1 MSTQMDGW
9 MMDGLKRG
17 SRAEP
22 ERNERRGGTD
32 ACLTSSP
39 SPRAV
44 SFFNVSL
51 ALGSGVVCRGFLG
64 DYYLD
69 TVHLRA
75 CHVRCLLGFTS
86 IVYANPAAIA
96 IGRVVRVGGVRA
108 CAQSSNA
115 LAAALL
121 SLRRYEA

>member
-1 MSTQMDGW
+1 MPVSHPAR
-9 MMDGLKRG
+9 LRG
-17 SRAEP
+17 RQFFLMFPWRWDLAW
-22 ERNERRGGTD
+22 
-32 ACLTSSP
+32 C
-39 SPRAV
+39 AV
-44 SFFNVSL
+44 DS
-51 ALGSGVVCRGFLG
+51 LG
-64 DYYLD
+64 DYDLD